1 MSETDEH
8 MMGPDDLTLLSAVS
22 RLWQQLDP
30 PPADLA
36 DGVLARLAA
45 EDLEFDLLT
54 LVESSSSLAGVR
66 SPDDATVDDDLD
78 SDPRDSDYHASG
90 SWQLE
95 YAGPDF
101 KVYLQ
106 LTRIE
111 HHARID
117 GWVVPARPLT
127 VQLLGSEQG
136 EPLSAPV
143 DGFGRFELP
152 VAPAGLARLVFLSET
167 PSAGRPR
174 ITPPFWI

>member
-8 MMGPDDLTLLSAVS
+8 MMGPDDLTLLAAVS
-22 RLWQQLDP
+22 DLWQQLDP
-30 PPADLA
+30 PPVDLA
-36 DGVLARLAA
+36 DGVLARIAA

-54 LVESSSSLAGVR
+54 LVESASLAGVR
-66 SPDDATVDDDLD
+66 SSEDAAVEDDLD
-78 SDPRDSDYHASG
+78 VDPGLPGYHPGG

-95 YAGPDF
+95 YAGLDF
-101 KVYLQ
+101 TVYLQ

-127 VQLLGSEQG
+127 VQLLGSEQE

-143 DGFGRFELP
+143 DQFGRFEVP
-152 VAPAGLARLVFLSET
+152 VAPSGLARLVFLDATS
-167 PSAGRPR
+167 SAGRPR